1 MEVEV
6 RTYGDIR
13 EQIGEKT
20 VRLALDPGATVADLL
35 DELEAATGYDPGTLP
50 SGKRMVVRRDR
61 THLDRD
67 AALADG
73 DSVGVSLTP
82 VPEG

>member
-1 MEVEV
+1 MEIEV

-13 EQIGEKT
+13 EQIGRKT
-20 VRLALDPGATVADLL
+20 VRLSLAAGATVADLL
-35 DELEAATGYDPGTLP
+35 DELEASTEYEPGTLP

-61 THLDRD
+61 KHLDRD